1 MANITRGLKSI
12 AKEILEDAEKEAK
25 AIILRA
31 EAQAEKILEEAREKA
46 EKRYESIIKEY
57 EIKMKAE
64 ERQSASLFELEAKNK
79 LLKVKE
85 ELIEE
90 VYEEVLNRLREY
102 VLTKDYVSCLLRLI
116 SEAGERIPS
125 KELEIRLNDRDYKRL
140 TEKCLL
146 NLSRKMG
153 VKLAKSEKRISCIG
167 GVVVASPDG
176 KIVVDNTFE
185 NRLKS
190 LKNILRTRIA
200 KILFQEE

>member
-25 AIILRA
+25 VIILRA

-64 ERQSASLFELEAKNK
+64 ERQSTSLFELEAKNK

-102 VLTKDYVSCLLRLI
+102 VLTEDYVSCLLRLI

-125 KELEIRLNDRDYKRL
+125 KELEIRLNDRDYKKL
-140 TEKCLL
+140 TEKHLL

-153 VKLAKSEKRISCIG
+153 VKLIKSEKRISCIG
-167 GVVVASPDG
+167 GVMVASPDG

>member
-31 EAQAEKILEEAREKA
+31 EAQAEKILEEAREEA
-46 EKRYESIIKEY
+46 EKRYESIIKEH
-57 EIKMKAE
+57 ERKMKAE

-102 VLTKDYVSCLLRLI
+102 VLTEDYVSCLLKLI
-116 SEAGERIPS
+116 SQASERIPS

-140 TEKCLL
+140 TEKHLL

-153 VKLAKSEKRISCIG
+153 VKLIKSEKRISCIG

>member
-31 EAQAEKILEEAREKA
+31 EAQAEKILEEAREEA
-46 EKRYESIIKEY
+46 EKRYESIIKEH
-57 EIKMKAE
+57 ERKMKAE

-102 VLTKDYVSCLLRLI
+102 VLTEDYVNCLLKLI
-116 SEAGERIPS
+116 SQASERIPS

-140 TEKCLL
+140 TEKHLL

-153 VKLAKSEKRISCIG
+153 VKLIKSEKRISCIG